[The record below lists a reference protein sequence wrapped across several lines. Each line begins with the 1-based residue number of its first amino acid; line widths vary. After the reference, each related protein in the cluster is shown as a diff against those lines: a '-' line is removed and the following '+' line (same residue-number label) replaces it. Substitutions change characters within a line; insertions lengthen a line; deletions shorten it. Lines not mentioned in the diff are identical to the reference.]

1 MEKNLIIKSKSIN
14 MNNREKKKNKIN
26 YKNII
31 VKRGEKIRRNK
42 IKAYF
47 YKKIK

>member
-14 MNNREKKKNKIN
+14 MNNREKNKIN